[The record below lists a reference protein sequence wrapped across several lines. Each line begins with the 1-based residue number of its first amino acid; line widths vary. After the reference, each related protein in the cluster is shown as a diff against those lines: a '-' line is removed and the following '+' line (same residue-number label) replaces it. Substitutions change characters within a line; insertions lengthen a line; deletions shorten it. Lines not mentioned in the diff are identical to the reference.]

1 MLNKFAT
8 IVYYSNCLITMNF
21 YTIKLIFL
29 YLVYRFSAKSKEG
42 HGIHS
47 PFVFDFTQK
56 VLSQKGSDV
65 QLSNIL
71 LQRKKFMKHN
81 ERIAKSNFGVGSKM
95 NSETISVAQAVR
107 NQSVSPRYGKLLYKL
122 CRYTNSQNV
131 LEIGT
136 SIGVSTMYLA
146 SACTYGKVLTLEGDE
161 KRIEIAKRNIEEMK
175 LSNVEFFQGD
185 FDTTLPNVLSKLAKL
200 DCVFFD
206 GNHSKK
212 PTLKYFRLCMD
223 YIHEN
228 TVFVFDDIRWSEE
241 MREAWN
247 VIIADDRVSISIDLF
262 FMGVIFFRK
271 GIIKQH
277 FNIIY

>member
-29 YLVYRFSAKSKEG
+29 YLVYRFSAKSKRG

-47 PFVFDFTQK
+47 PFIFDFTQK

-81 ERIAKSNFGVGSKM
+81 ERITKSNFGVGSKM

-107 NQSVSPRYGKLLYKL
+107 YQSVSPRYGRLLYNL

-146 SACTYGKVLTLEGDE
+146 SACNYGKVLTLEGDE

-185 FDTTLPNVLSKLAKL
+185 FDTTLPNVLSKLTKL

-212 PTLKYFRLCMD
+212 ATLKYFRLCMD

-228 TVFVFDDIRWSEE
+228 SVFVFDDIRWSEE

-247 VIIADDRVSISIDLF
+247 EIIANDRVSISIDLF
-262 FMGVIFFRK
+262 FMGVVFFRK